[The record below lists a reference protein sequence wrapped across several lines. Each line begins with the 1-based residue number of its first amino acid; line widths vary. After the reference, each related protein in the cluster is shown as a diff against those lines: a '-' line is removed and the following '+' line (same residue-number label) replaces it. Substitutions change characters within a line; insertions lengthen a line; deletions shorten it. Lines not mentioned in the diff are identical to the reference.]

1 MPLWEGR
8 FKKSIDS
15 KTNDFNSSIS
25 FDSRMYKQDILG
37 SIAHAKMLA
46 KQGIIEQIEADK
58 IVNELSKILEEISN
72 DSLKI
77 DLEAEDIHM
86 FVEAELTKRL
96 GDTGKRLHTARSR
109 NDQVALDLRMNL
121 KDETNILVKLLKELI
136 CTLIEKSEENINTVM
151 PGYTHLQ
158 RAQPITFAHHL
169 MAYVEM
175 LLRDIDRLKATY
187 NRMNVLPLGSCAL
200 AGTTYNID
208 RDFVKKE
215 LGFYDISQNSLD
227 GVSDRDFVIELA
239 SNISII
245 MMHLSRISE
254 EIILWCSWEFK
265 FIELDDAFSTGS
277 SIMPQKKNPDIA
289 ELIRGKTGRVY
300 GDLITLLTMMKGIP
314 LAYNKDMQ
322 EDKEAIFDSIDTV
335 KICIETLI
343 PMLKTMK
350 VLKQNM
356 KNAASKGFINATD
369 CADYLVKKGIPF
381 RKAYKIVGQ
390 IVSYCIDNNTT
401 LEDLQTEQYKK
412 FDNNFESDIY
422 DAISL
427 EKCVTNRNTVG
438 GPSPSQVKSR
448 IEQVKRILNST
459 I

>member
-58 IVNELSKILEEISN
+58 IVNELNKILEEISN
-72 DSLKI
+72 GSLKI

-136 CTLIEKSEENINTVM
+136 GTLIEKSEENINTVM

-277 SIMPQKKNPDIA
+277 SIMPQKKNPDIS

-401 LEDLQTEQYKK
+401 LEDLQMEQYKK

>member
-401 LEDLQTEQYKK
+401 LEDLQMEQYKK

-448 IEQVKRILNST
+448 IEQVKGILIST